1 MADFYN
7 LNLWM
12 FIVIGVFGYAL
23 CWFRWKL
30 VWWILPVVFFV
41 CIAYL
46 FGPSQPHGLSVEYD
60 SVTLFRIGF
69 AMFVALAGPILGALR
84 DHESRHPRRNN
95 LP

>member
-1 MADFYN
+1 MVDFYN
-7 LNLWM
+7 YNLWM
-12 FIVIGVFGYAL
+12 FIVIGIFGYAL

-46 FGPSQPHGLSVEYD
+46 FVPNQPHGRLVEYD
-60 SVTLFRIGF
+60 SVTPFRIGF
-69 AMFVALAGPILGALR
+69 AMFVALVGPILGALH
-84 DHESRHPRRNN
+84 DHANRHPKRNN